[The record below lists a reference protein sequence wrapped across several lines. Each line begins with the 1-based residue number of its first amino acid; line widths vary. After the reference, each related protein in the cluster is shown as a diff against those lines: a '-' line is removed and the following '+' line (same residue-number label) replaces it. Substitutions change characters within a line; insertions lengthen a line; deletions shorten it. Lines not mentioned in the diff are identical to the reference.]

1 MNLLI
6 ADQYALFREGLAS
19 LLSQES
25 DIHVVGQASSGAE
38 MVALAVEL
46 SPDVVLM
53 DADFSDGSGL
63 LFMKSV
69 LSRQPRTQFIV
80 LSHQF
85 TNERFLEAILAG
97 ARGFLRKTISAEM
110 LIAALRAVERGEA
123 VIPRKLV
130 STLLDELN
138 RVGTLF
144 TPNQQNIASLT
155 YRECEVLNL
164 LGVNYSNREIANQL
178 IISENT
184 VRVHVHNILEKLNLK
199 NRREAAEFAN
209 RYQLSL

>member
-97 ARGFLRKTISAEM
+97 AHGFLRKTISAEM
-110 LIAALRAVERGEA
+110 LIAALRAVERGGA

>member
-85 TNERFLEAILAG
+85 TNERFLETILAG

>member
-1 MNLLI
+1 M
-6 ADQYALFREGLAS
+6 
-19 LLSQES
+19 
-25 DIHVVGQASSGAE
+25 
-38 MVALAVEL
+38 
-46 SPDVVLM
+46 
-53 DADFSDGSGL
+53 
-63 LFMKSV
+63 
-69 LSRQPRTQFIV
+69 
-80 LSHQF
+80 
-85 TNERFLEAILAG
+85 
-97 ARGFLRKTISAEM
+97 
-110 LIAALRAVERGEA
+110 
-123 VIPRKLV
+123 
-130 STLLDELN
+130 
-138 RVGTLF
+138 GTLF

>member
-85 TNERFLEAILAG
+85 TNERFLD
-97 ARGFLRKTISAEM
+97 RKS
-110 LIAALRAVERGEA
+110 V
-123 VIPRKLV
+123 V
-130 STLLDELN
+130 
-138 RVGTLF
+138 
-144 TPNQQNIASLT
+144 
-155 YRECEVLNL
+155 
-164 LGVNYSNREIANQL
+164 
-178 IISENT
+178 
-184 VRVHVHNILEKLNLK
+184 
-199 NRREAAEFAN
+199 
-209 RYQLSL
+209 